1 MVWAGV
7 GGSRIHRLMNSHDD
21 GDRPSAEDAS
31 DSGVHT
37 VRLDGDEP
45 SAMAIVHAVSTALKR
60 QPLDLEP
67 LSAQVDPEA
76 LDDLLS
82 GPVGRRDGL
91 KIAFRFEECTVVV
104 TPASISVYV
113 DSSTGG

>member
-1 MVWAGV
+1 
-7 GGSRIHRLMNSHDD
+7 MNSHDD
-21 GDRPSAEDAS
+21 GDRPPAEDAS
-31 DSGVHT
+31 DNGIHT
-37 VRLDGDEP
+37 VRLDDDEP

-91 KIAFRFEECTVVV
+91 ENAFRFEECTVVV
-104 TPASISVYV
+104 TPTAVSVYL
-113 DSSTGG
+113 DSPTGG